1 MGNKRKD
8 YRALRSG
15 KELNQHDFWAQ
26 VGVTQ
31 SGGSRYESGRNV
43 PKPVAELVRLHH
55 ELGIDTRL
63 ITTANAALIQAVL
76 ENGMKVRTNERTA

>member
-8 YRALRSG
+8 CRALRSG

-76 ENGMKVRTNERTA
+76 ENGTNERTA

>member
-76 ENGMKVRTNERTA
+76 ENGTNERTA